1 MTDPDEPTSQV
12 DRGIIAFLST
22 ITALFLVFIIIIFN
36 IGIFI
41 SEIG

>member
-22 ITALFLVFIIIIFN
+22 ITALFLVFIIIFN

>member
-12 DRGIIAFLST
+12 DKGIIAFLST
-22 ITALFLVFIIIIFN
+22 ITALFLVFIIIFN

>member
-12 DRGIIAFLST
+12 DRGIVAFLST
-22 ITALFLVFIIIIFN
+22 ITALFLAFIIVFN

-41 SEIG
+41 SEV